1 MNSLLTGWHGVLGIS
16 ATIKLPHSHLIL
28 HRVGRSDTV
37 AACRG
42 RMLVPVNFLRK
53 QGNGAGG
60 AFPPACRS
68 ALRSAPQNRHPLP
81 PFPRRKAARSLVQ
94 LLAFDH
100 PANDG

>member
-28 HRVGRSDTV
+28 RRVGRSDSV

-53 QGNGAGG
+53 QVNSAGE
-60 AFPPACRS
+60 ALSAACRS
-68 ALRSAPQNRHPLP
+68 ALRGAAQHCHQLA
-81 PFPRRKAARSLVQ
+81 PFPRRKAARSLIY
-94 LLAFDH
+94 LLPFDH
-100 PANDG
+100 PPNST